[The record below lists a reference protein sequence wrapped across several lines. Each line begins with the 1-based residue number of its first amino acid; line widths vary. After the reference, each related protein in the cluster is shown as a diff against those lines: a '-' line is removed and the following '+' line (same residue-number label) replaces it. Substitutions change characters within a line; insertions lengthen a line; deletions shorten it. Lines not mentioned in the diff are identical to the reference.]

1 MTEEA
6 TTDGS
11 TDTETKI
18 FGMSLW
24 ELPVA
29 IGLLLIIFDVV
40 FNNGN
45 LLDVLFG
52 LF

>member
-11 TDTETKI
+11 AETKTKI

-24 ELPVA
+24 EIPVA
-29 IGLLLIIFDVV
+29 VGLLLVIFDVV

-45 LLDVLFG
+45 LLDILFG